1 MKLEKYAGNP
11 IIAPDRENPW
21 ESLVTTN
28 PGVMYDEDIKQ
39 FIMLY
44 RAAGDDRE
52 HRINLGLAVSDD
64 GFIFRRQSKEP
75 LFLTVEGGWDC
86 GAIEDPRLI
95 KFGEYYFITY
105 AAITYPPGRY
115 WEQQDMG
122 RICPDMPPEA
132 PVVLR
137 KNQTRT
143 GLAITKDFK
152 TIYRPG
158 SITDQTL
165 DDRDVVIFPEKVGGK
180 FVTLHRPMQWA
191 GAAYG
196 TDYPA
201 MWIAYSDDLLEQK
214 QMKLLAKA
222 EYPWEDKIGG
232 SAPPIKTE
240 YGWFTLYHAVGS
252 DRQYR
257 VGMMLLDLE
266 HPDRVTHRYPKPILE
281 PEFDYETKGIY
292 PGICFPCGNAVKD
305 GRLYVYYGG
314 ADQYVGVATADFDTL
329 VADLLHYSVKTIG

>member
-11 IIAPDRENPW
+11 IIVPDREKPW

-28 PGVMYDEDIKQ
+28 PGVMYDEARHQ
-39 FIMLY
+39 FLMLY
-44 RAAGDDRE
+44 RAAGDGKE
-52 HRINLGLAVSDD
+52 HRINLGLATSDD
-64 GFIFRRQSKEP
+64 GFTFRKESMAP
-75 LFLTVEGGWDC
+75 LFPTCEGGWDC
-86 GAIEDPRLI
+86 GAMEDPRII
-95 KFGEYYFITY
+95 KFGAYYFITY

-115 WEQQDMG
+115 WEQENMG

-132 PVVLR
+132 PVALR

-158 SITDQTL
+158 PITDQTL
-165 DDRDVVIFPEKVGGK
+165 DDRDVIIFPEKVGGR
-180 FVTLHRPMQWA
+180 FVTLHRPMQWT
-191 GAAYG
+191 GAEYG
-196 TDYPA
+196 TDHPA
-201 MWIAYSDDLLEQK
+201 MWIAYSDDLLAGK

-222 EYPWEDKIGG
+222 EFPWEHKIGG

-240 YGWFTLYHAVGS
+240 HGWFILYHAVGHDS
-252 DRQYR
+252 RYR
-257 VGMMLLDLE
+257 VGMMMLDQE
-266 HPDRVTHRYPKPILE
+266 HPDRVTHRYPEPIME
-281 PEFDYETKGIY
+281 PEYDYETTGIY

-314 ADQYVGVATADFDTL
+314 ADQYVGAATADFASL
-329 VADLLHYSVKTIG
+329 VTELLKYPVRD